1 MAEHGNGLRAMDRS
15 SPYYGMTWIGG
26 CSYRDITRDALTKL
40 HNADAFL
47 KRHNKM
53 KWGLVYMLVAYKCVD
68 DTIIVIM
75 HKAAI

>member
-40 HNADAFL
+40 HNADAFF
-47 KRHNKM
+47 K
-53 KWGLVYMLVAYKCVD
+53 
-68 DTIIVIM
+68 
-75 HKAAI
+75 KA